1 MDRQTG
7 TIPTTDVPPATNAPA
22 RMYSASVEGLVK
34 IPASHD
40 GLLSSIIVPRANSTR
55 EIATL
60 ETAMQGLALDARH
73 PVALELA
80 ASATSRQF
88 LVRATS
94 EMAQRHLADQV
105 QARYPQAT
113 IQPVTAGDD
122 PLVMR
127 NAEAVSVVELRA
139 GAAAYLPLRNWRER
153 ELLQEGAD
161 PLLGLLAVFN
171 HLPAGMRVVVQLALL
186 PASPTWS
193 HAYRRKAVEHPL
205 EPERLRTRRELGG
218 QSSGPGTV
226 QLIGMGVLVA
236 LLLVWW
242 RFQHQLAARI
252 PPWLLHAG
260 MAILHGTTP
269 QLTSAELATL
279 AVTGSGVL
287 VACFCLAFG
296 ALQIK
301 THLGGSPIYDMRL
314 VGEKTAR
321 PAYRVRLRLFVFA
334 PVPVYLRHSSIASV
348 TSAGTSGDRTVKGA
362 HCWLSFVEYCR
373 CWRVNRAER
382 QRFWQERDE
391 VLKHL
396 SAAYRQYHTASG
408 GYFIPQHLS
417 AAQALRLLE
426 PCTRRRFFTRRCG
439 WDADLHRSAHLLS
452 VADVAALWHL
462 PQANDLA
469 DLPYM
474 ERGRARTLL
483 APVLVTQGNGT
494 RIGTSSHAGHCV
506 PVFLPDECLRH
517 NLLAVASTGKGKSTL
532 FQHLAGAIF
541 AARATT
547 GAGGSAHGDTS
558 EGEGTGHAPGC
569 SLAFI
574 EPHGDVI
581 HALLGRIP
589 AHERDNVVLVDLAN
603 AEYPVGLNP
612 LDMTGRD
619 RDKAVDNLITLAEHL
634 WESSYGS
641 RTENV
646 LEYALKTLADVN
658 ERLIESDPQQGPDRQ
673 YTLLDVVPLLRQHSF
688 RHALFEQVRDEML
701 LDWWQH
707 YYEPMDAH
715 QQREV
720 TSSVITKLSK
730 FASSRRARRILGQPR
745 STVDLNAIIRAGQI
759 LLVSTAS
766 GVVGTDLSELIGIV
780 LLGLFESALA
790 EQASMPPEERR
801 RYLVLIDEFQVYRG
815 ANYQMMLAELRK
827 YGGSF
832 GLATQSLS
840 YLDRLDRTLRSTV
853 LANIDHLFAFH
864 MAGEDARL
872 LHELDGIVEDDI
884 TNLDDFQCYVKL
896 SLGGRRLPVFS
907 LNLDAPPG
915 SDEEVATAISQRS
928 QQRDTRPV
936 GVVDALIQQSR
947 IRQQHPSSTP
957 RASRGRRKETQLMGE
972 PQEPQADDAT
982 ASNGAAPA
990 GGATRKRRKR
1000 GGSSRS
1006 REAATMP
1013 VTYRHIIYDEEAS
1026 ASVTDHEEQAEEPT
1040 DDG

>member
-1 MDRQTG
+1 MSTMNTMNSQ
-7 TIPTTDVPPATNAPA
+7 PPMTHPA
-22 RMYSASVEGLVK
+22 DSTSSMQGSNPVRAEGVAL
-34 IPASHD
+34 PDAEPC
-40 GLLSSIIVPRANSTR
+40 LLAQVVVPRATSTR
-55 EIATL
+55 EIAAL
-60 ETAMQGLALDARH
+60 ETAMQGLAPDARH

-80 ASATSRQF
+80 ATATSRQF
-88 LVRATS
+88 LLRATTA
-94 EMAQRHLADQV
+94 MAQTHLEDQV

-113 IQPVTAGDD
+113 IQPVAGEDD
-122 PLVMR
+122 PLVVR
-127 NAEAVSVVELRA
+127 TGEVVSVVELRA

-171 HLPAGMRVVVQLALL
+171 HVPAQMRVVTQLALL

-193 HAYRRKAVEHPL
+193 QVYRRKAVEHPL
-205 EPERLRTRRELGG
+205 EPERLRTRREM
-218 QSSGPGTV
+218 SSTQVTGPGTLH
-226 QLIGMGVLVA
+226 LIGLGVLVA

-242 RFQHQLAARI
+242 RFQRQITTRI
-252 PPWLLHAG
+252 PPWLSHAG
-260 MAILHGTTP
+260 IAVLHGKP
-269 QLTSAELATL
+269 PVFTSAERATL
-279 AVTGSGVL
+279 IVTGIGML
-287 VACFCLAFG
+287 VGFFCFAYVV
-296 ALQIK
+296 LQIRSRFG
-301 THLGGSPIYDMRL
+301 TSAIYDMRL

-334 PVPVYLRHSSIASV
+334 PQPEHHPCHAVLPVVVPEHGEEQTAQDTHVRVSV
-348 TSAGTSGDRTVKGA
+348 RESYRI
-362 HCWLSFVEYCR
+362 
-373 CWRVNRAER
+373 WRANRDADHHAR
-382 QRFWQERDE
+382 RERDE
-391 VLKHL
+391 VLQHL

-408 GYFIPQHLS
+408 GYFVPRPLS
-417 AAQALRLLE
+417 ARNVRYLLA
-426 PCTRRRFFTRRCG
+426 CRQSHRFFARRRG
-439 WDADLHRSAHLLS
+439 WAYDLRHSAHLLS
-452 VADVAALWHL
+452 VADVSALWHL
-462 PQANDLA
+462 PQAHDLA
-469 DLPYM
+469 DLPYV

-483 APVLVTQGNGT
+483 APVTVTQGNGT
-494 RIGTSSHAGHCV
+494 RIGTSSHAGHFV

-532 FQHLAGAIF
+532 FQHLAGAIL
-541 AARATT
+541 AARAVAAARETEHS
-547 GAGGSAHGDTS
+547 GGGSVV
-558 EGEGTGHAPGC
+558 TGNVPGC

-603 AEYPVGLNP
+603 ADYPVGLNP

-658 ERLIESDPQQGPDRQ
+658 EWLIESDPQQGPDRQ

-688 RHALFEQVRDEML
+688 RYTLFEQVRDEML

-745 STVDLNAIIRAGQI
+745 STLDLNAIIRAGQI

-766 GVVGTDLSELIGIV
+766 GVVGTDLSELIGVV

-790 EQASMPPEERR
+790 EQASIPQEERR
-801 RYLVLIDEFQVYRG
+801 RYLVLIDEVQVYRG

-872 LHELDGIVEDDI
+872 LHELDGIAEDDI
-884 TNLDDFQCYVKL
+884 THLDDFQCYVKL

-907 LNLDAPPG
+907 LNLDAPPRA
-915 SDEEVATAISQRS
+915 DEEVATSMRLGS
-928 QQRDTRPV
+928 QQRDARPI
-936 GVVDALIQQSR
+936 GVVDALLQQSR
-947 IRQQHPSSTP
+947 VRQQTGQSGNQPASSGRRRP
-957 RASRGRRKETQLMGE
+957 RKEEASAGVVRASESTNEEPGKEEGSSRR
-972 PQEPQADDAT
+972 
-982 ASNGAAPA
+982 
-990 GGATRKRRKR
+990 RRKR
-1000 GGSSRS
+1000 GGSTHKQAESV
-1006 REAATMP
+1006 AP
-1013 VTYRHIIYDEEAS
+1013 TYIHVMYDEEPTTRS
-1026 ASVTDHEEQAEEPT
+1026 AQHAPEEEPAS
-1040 DDG
+1040 DA